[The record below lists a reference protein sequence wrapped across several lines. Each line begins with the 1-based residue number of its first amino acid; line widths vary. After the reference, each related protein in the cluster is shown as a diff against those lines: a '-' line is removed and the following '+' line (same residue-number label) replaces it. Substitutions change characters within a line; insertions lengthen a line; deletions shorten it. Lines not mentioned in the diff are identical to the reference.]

1 MKKNIINGLLMLA
14 TGVFAV
20 SCADYNVTDDF
31 TAEPDPTITEPY
43 KDLAPVKSYIDR
55 SKNPNMS
62 LGVTLKVTDYNK
74 QALAHAA
81 AMTNFDNLAFG
92 TSLMSGKIVNAK
104 GVMNFLDMKD
114 LLDHVEEIGGDVF
127 GSPIVANANQADEW
141 LNTLTAPIEI
151 AVDPIQDKYVD
162 YTTMETFTGTA
173 KKGKPSI
180 VKNFDGTD
188 NALKL
193 PKRSK
198 VYIVE
203 DFDID
208 LLGTYTVTFYAKVDK
223 DETVVCTFSDNK
235 IQEGK
240 GDKLYELKKGKWVKV
255 VVEATPAEGATAGY
269 LMVEGNLNSDVYIK
283 NVSVV
288 HTPDNHR
295 PQTAQ
300 ELNDTLNYALNAW
313 CDGLMKINAGRIKS
327 FDLID
332 EALDTKAELEN
343 GMLDLKHSTEKIFWQ
358 DVFGSEN
365 YAKAV
370 SDAAIKAFTNR
381 NGDPAQLKF
390 FISETGLA
398 DQKRFESLK
407 YWIGVWDAKGAKI
420 DGINAKLNLSYSEDA
435 ATQAETVAAFDK
447 LLENLV
453 STGKL
458 IRLSNF
464 DITYKD
470 ADQKRFESLK
480 YWIGVWDAKGA
491 KIDGINAK
499 LNLSYSEDAATQAE
513 TVAAFDKL
521 LENLVS
527 TGKLIRL
534 SNFDITYKDATGANV
549 SAKDIT
555 EEQRQK
561 LADFYAYVIKSYM
574 SKIPSDKQ
582 AGLCK
587 GNMVDTSDP
596 VGLWSVDSNSKD
608 WVRTAT
614 YKAFCDALSGN

>member
-81 AMTNFDNLAFG
+81 AMTNFDDLAFG

-173 KKGKPSI
+173 KRGKPSI
-180 VKNFDGTD
+180 VKNYDGTD

-470 ADQKRFESLK
+470 A
-480 YWIGVWDAKGA
+480 
-491 KIDGINAK
+491 
-499 LNLSYSEDAATQAE
+499 
-513 TVAAFDKL
+513 
-521 LENLVS
+521 
-527 TGKLIRL
+527 
-534 SNFDITYKDATGANV
+534 TGANV

-561 LADFYAYVIKSYM
+561 LADFNAYVIKSYM

>member
-14 TGVFAV
+14 TRVFAV

-173 KKGKPSI
+173 MKGKPSI
-180 VKNFDGTD
+180 VKNYDGTD

-223 DETVVCTFSDNK
+223 DETVICTFSDNK

-313 CDGLMKINAGRIKS
+313 CAGLMKINAGRINS
-327 FDLID
+327 FELID

-381 NGDPAQLKF
+381 EGDPAQLKF
-390 FISETGLA
+390 FISETGL
-398 DQKRFESLK
+398 
-407 YWIGVWDAKGAKI
+407 
-420 DGINAKLNLSYSEDA
+420 
-435 ATQAETVAAFDK
+435 
-447 LLENLV
+447 
-453 STGKL
+453 
-458 IRLSNF
+458 
-464 DITYKD
+464 